1 MSASRHR
8 DTRGQTKRSRLSR
21 RVRRLE
27 RTVESLTHGLILALT
42 ELKDLRGRSTT
53 AGGRKLD
60 NPGMVNPLSTALSG
74 LSTVDDYPD
83 STPGVSPPEVTIH
96 PLENPDLCEGAIEDG
111 TLSLSREPKLGS
123 SAEANSVPDHL
134 TIEND
139 NPLFTSNPRSPI
151 AGLLK
156 PIQDFMTCPEVFR
169 FLKWAQAHPGLRS
182 TQLFDLFWVADN
194 LFHVHGGVRYP
205 VAVKGVVGF

>member
-42 ELKDLRGRSTT
+42 ELRDLRGRSTT

-74 LSTVDDYPD
+74 LSTVDDHPD
-83 STPGVSPPEVTIH
+83 STSGVPPPEVTIH
-96 PLENPDLCEGAIEDG
+96 PLEKLDLCEGAIKDG
-111 TLSLSREPKLGS
+111 TLSLSRKPKLGS
-123 SAEANSVPDHL
+123 SGEANSVPDHL

-139 NPLFTSNPRSPI
+139 SPLFTRNPRSPI

-194 LFHVHGGVRYP
+194 LFHVHGGVRYLVP
-205 VAVKGVVGF
+205 VNGVVGF